1 MKAAITNLSS
11 KGSKAV
17 FLLRKTVNGDAL
29 SAWAAFKLFDALITP
44 ILTYGC
50 PVWLPYSESAKVLHS
65 TPHLNGETF
74 MKRITTDPFERV
86 HLKFIKWVLGVHKK
100 TTNTACYGETGRAP
114 ISITVLNQ
122 ALHYFA
128 RVMSK
133 CGDENSLLG
142 LAAKEQKSL
151 QLDWY
156 TFWNKLHTDTG
167 PARQS
172 MELQMVTFWE
182 SLRHEQS
189 KMSFYNLVKP
199 IYGLEDYLDV
209 KRADRKEVSKIRVS
223 AHDLR
228 IETSR
233 YNQSNQPKHCRFCCD
248 DHNRQLL
255 DNLPFKET
263 ILETEEH
270 VIVSCPAYSHMRDT
284 LPESLRQAIDEKDF
298 LAVFSKYHCSHLNR
312 FLKKCKL
319 LRDSWKPDQ

>member
-1 MKAAITNLSS
+1 
-11 KGSKAV
+11 
-17 FLLRKTVNGDAL
+17 
-29 SAWAAFKLFDALITP
+29 
-44 ILTYGC
+44 
-50 PVWLPYSESAKVLHS
+50 
-65 TPHLNGETF
+65 
-74 MKRITTDPFERV
+74 
-86 HLKFIKWVLGVHKK
+86 
-100 TTNTACYGETGRAP
+100 
-114 ISITVLNQ
+114 
-122 ALHYFA
+122 
-128 RVMSK
+128 
-133 CGDENSLLG
+133 
-142 LAAKEQKSL
+142 
-151 QLDWY
+151 
-156 TFWNKLHTDTG
+156 
-167 PARQS
+167 